1 MKLKRIHD
9 ANGVCTGV
17 EIKHTGLSPEQNWDQ
32 GQVMQYA
39 SEGWLRL
46 DGDTIFVSGSGET
59 LQYDVLRKPGY
70 FVASTGERI
79 PVSELAMT
87 QFMTETHATLAPAE
101 ARAFLAA
108 KGLPATDYEAS
119 RVYRCRLNDEQHA
132 KWRAVT
138 DIAGNVVAAHTQEG

>member
-9 ANGVCTGV
+9 DAGACTGV
-17 EIKHTGLSPEQNWDQ
+17 EIVHTGLSPEQNWDQ

-39 SEGWLRL
+39 SEGWMRL
-46 DGDTIFVSGSGET
+46 DGDTITVTGSGET
-59 LQYDVLRKPGY
+59 LQYEVLRRPGY

-87 QFMTETHATLAPAE
+87 QFMTEHVATLAPAE

-108 KGLPATDYEAS
+108 KGLPANDYEAS
-119 RVYRCRLNDEQHA
+119 RVYYCRLAAEQHA

-138 DIAGNVVAAHTQEG
+138 DIAGNVVAAHTVEG